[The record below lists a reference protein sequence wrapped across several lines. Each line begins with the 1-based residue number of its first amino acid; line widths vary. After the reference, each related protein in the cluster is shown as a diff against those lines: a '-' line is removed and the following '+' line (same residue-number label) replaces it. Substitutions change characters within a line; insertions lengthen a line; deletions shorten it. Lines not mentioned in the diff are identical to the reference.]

1 MKQSF
6 ASSTARLHAE
16 QSSGVALARSVRRYS
31 PTPEDIEYMN
41 NMLLAVMKNRT
52 TKVQRHSEI
61 GRALQQQFL
70 AQTEISQRNSFF
82 APTAHVQRDDPTSPI
97 ENSGCGAEENDD
109 DDDLDVILRLSE
121 VDQGPAKSSH
131 RLEMDRIHAG
141 LDSCP
146 AGWTQ
151 LIVEIK
157 KELGGLI
164 VGAKFCKANGI
175 VQSLK
180 GQARIRF
187 LKPTESRRIGAT
199 KRAFLIIEGDS
210 EETVNEAE
218 DKLLIRISEVCAG
231 PPHVH
236 QETRKLLKLPAAA
249 NRSMGQVPR
258 AKGALL
264 KKQLLV
270 ASAAPPAIKEDQKER
285 ACSAID
291 DEECIFCL
299 CKPKSIVILPCRHCV
314 YCDDCQVYLK
324 DACPCC
330 RGSIESLIQMG
341 RLTDIDGL

>member
-70 AQTEISQRNSFF
+70 AQTEISQRNSFL
-82 APTAHVQRDDPTSPI
+82 APTAHVQRDNPTSPI

-157 KELGGLI
+157 KELGYFFNFTL
-164 VGAKFCKANGI
+164 CQHHNDLC
-175 VQSLK
+175 SL
-180 GQARIRF
+180 Q
-187 LKPTESRRIGAT
+187 
-199 KRAFLIIEGDS
+199 
-210 EETVNEAE
+210 
-218 DKLLIRISEVCAG
+218 
-231 PPHVH
+231 
-236 QETRKLLKLPAAA
+236 
-249 NRSMGQVPR
+249 
-258 AKGALL
+258 
-264 KKQLLV
+264 
-270 ASAAPPAIKEDQKER
+270 
-285 ACSAID
+285 
-291 DEECIFCL
+291 
-299 CKPKSIVILPCRHCV
+299 
-314 YCDDCQVYLK
+314 
-324 DACPCC
+324 
-330 RGSIESLIQMG
+330 
-341 RLTDIDGL
+341 